1 MQNTS
6 KKTVENGTINVQ
18 RFELL
23 GGADHGWLK
32 AKHHFSFAS
41 YYDPSRMGF
50 GNLRVVNDD
59 RVQAGRGF
67 VPHPHRDMEIIT
79 YVRQGAI
86 RHKDSMGNEGV
97 TKAGDVQVMSAG
109 TGVTH
114 SEFADGPDN
123 TVLYQIWIEPRERNV
138 APRWKAAEF
147 PKAEVRDAL
156 PLLVSGRPEHAGKGA
171 LFIHQ
176 YASIYGGKMAEGT
189 AITQPIS
196 KKAYLL
202 VSDGEVAVNG
212 EVLYPGDGAEIENA
226 SLLHLE
232 AKRASEVLVI
242 DLE

>member
-97 TKAGDVQVMSAG
+97 TKAGDVG
-109 TGVTH
+109 GH
-114 SEFADGPDN
+114 WCD
-123 TVLYQIWIEPRERNV
+123 
-138 APRWKAAEF
+138 
-147 PKAEVRDAL
+147 
-156 PLLVSGRPEHAGKGA
+156 PLGIRGWA
-171 LFIHQ
+171 
-176 YASIYGGKMAEGT
+176 
-189 AITQPIS
+189 
-196 KKAYLL
+196 
-202 VSDGEVAVNG
+202 
-212 EVLYPGDGAEIENA
+212 
-226 SLLHLE
+226 
-232 AKRASEVLVI
+232 
-242 DLE
+242 